1 MTARRRPGRALV
13 LLLAVSTLTQ
23 IVTYVVRPTATYRA
37 IELDVPAAWLGA
49 LGASYAIVPLALA
62 LPSGVL
68 TDRFGERRVAVAGG
82 FVLVASTVSFVLVG
96 QSVGG
101 LIVGSMLLGLGQ
113 LLCVVSQQALVA
125 NTSELG
131 RFDAAFG
138 RYTFAASLGQA
149 IGPGL
154 IIAFGGNQPIPDT
167 STIFVVSIVMSG
179 VLTGL
184 SFGLGQPHHARTTPA
199 SASGASMRTLFRIPG
214 LPRALITSCT
224 ILAAVDITL
233 VYLPALGAEQGLTAR
248 LVGLLLALRAAS
260 SMVSRLF
267 LGRLSAKVGRR
278 RLLVLSTLAAAVST
292 AVVPIPMPIWV
303 LVVVVS
309 VMGFGLGVGQP
320 VTMAWL
326 AESSPPGMRG
336 RSMSLRL
343 VGNRAGQLLIPSG
356 VGLVAAGLGSAGVL
370 WCSAAALAGVSYA
383 ARRIT
388 QNSAGPPPTPTED
401 DL

>member
-1 MTARRRPGRALV
+1 MSA
-13 LLLAVSTLTQ
+13 LTQ
-23 IVTYVVRPTATYRA
+23 VVTYVVRPTATYRA
-37 IELDVPAAWLGA
+37 IELDVPPAWLGA

-62 LPSGVL
+62 LPSGFL
-68 TDRFGERRVAVAGG
+68 TDRWGERRIAIAGG
-82 FVLVASTVSFVLVG
+82 FILSASSVAFVLLG

-101 LIVGSMLLGLGQ
+101 LIVGIMLLGSGQ
-113 LLCVVSQQALVA
+113 LLCVVAQQALVA
-125 NTSELG
+125 NTSEFG

-149 IGPGL
+149 VGPAL
-154 IIAFGGNQPIPDT
+154 IIAFGGSQRIPNT
-167 STIFVVSIVMSG
+167 SAIFIASIAMG
-179 VLTGL
+179 AVLTAL
-184 SFGLGQPHHARTTPA
+184 SFGLGQPHHARSLPA
-199 SASGASMRTLFRIPG
+199 SASAATMRTLFRIPG

-233 VYLPALGAEQGLTAR
+233 VYLPAWGAEQGLTAR
-248 LVGLLLALRAAS
+248 LVGLLLALRAAA

-292 AVVPIPMPIWV
+292 AVVPVPMPIWLLV
-303 LVVVVS
+303 LIVT
-309 VMGFGLGVGQP
+309 VMGLGLGVGQP

-370 WCSAAALAGVSYA
+370 WCSAAALAAVAFA
-383 ARRIT
+383 ARRIN
-388 QNSAGPPPTPTED
+388 QNAAEIDPPSPSEED
-401 DL
+401 V